1 MCSQSY
7 GVAALG
13 NIATHP
19 DLRNRGLG
27 TAVTTKLCNVLLRSV
42 ETIGLNVKADNLA
55 ALSCYKKLGF
65 KEIATIEQ
73 YMVEAR

>member
-1 MCSQSY
+1 VCSQSY

-27 TAVTTKLCNVLLRSV
+27 TAVTAKLCNVLLRSV

-55 ALSCYKKLGF
+55 ALSCYKKLEF